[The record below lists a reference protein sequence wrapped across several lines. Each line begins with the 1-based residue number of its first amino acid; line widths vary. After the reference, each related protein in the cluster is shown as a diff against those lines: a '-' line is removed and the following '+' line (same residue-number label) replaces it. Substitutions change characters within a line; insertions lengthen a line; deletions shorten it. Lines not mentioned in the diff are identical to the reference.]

1 MERYSIIT
9 EKFPREFVLLQGT
22 GCRWGNCTFCDYHS
36 DRSSNPFE
44 LNKLL
49 LDKVSGC
56 YGVLDVINSGS
67 CTELDSQT
75 IAYIQQRI
83 KECSIHTLW
92 FEAHWMYRKQ
102 LDNFAALFP
111 GVTVKF
117 RCGVETFDPQLRTKW
132 NKGIPPQIQAA
143 DIAEYFQ
150 GVCLLCGTKGERFEH
165 IAADIDTACN
175 YFEYMSVN
183 IFCNNT
189 TLEQRDEEIVSRFI
203 SEIYIQYKDHPKVEI
218 LLENTDLGVG

>member
-44 LNKLL
+44 LNKLV

-117 RCGVETFDPQLRTKW
+117 RCGVETLILNCALNGIKAFLLKFRQLILQSIFKVCAFYVEQKESALSILQR
-132 NKGIPPQIQAA
+132 ILIQPA
-143 DIAEYFQ
+143 II
-150 GVCLLCGTKGERFEH
+150 L
-165 IAADIDTACN
+165 
-175 YFEYMSVN
+175 N
-183 IFCNNT
+183 I
-189 TLEQRDEEIVSRFI
+189 
-203 SEIYIQYKDHPKVEI
+203 
-218 LLENTDLGVG
+218 